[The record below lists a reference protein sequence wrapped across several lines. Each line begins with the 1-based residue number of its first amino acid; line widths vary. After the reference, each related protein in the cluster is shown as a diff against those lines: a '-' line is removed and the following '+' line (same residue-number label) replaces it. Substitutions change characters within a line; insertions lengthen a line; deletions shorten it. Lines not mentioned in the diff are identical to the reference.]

1 MYTHNLKMSPCLTWD
16 DKELSVKKR
25 QMDPE
30 TDVHWLSESGVIDC
44 MVLLGPSPQQ
54 LFSQYAQL
62 TGVFA
67 ALTVFYYVY
76 LHDKNMIL
84 EKWV

>member
-1 MYTHNLKMSPCLTWD
+1 MYIRNHKIFPSLAQD
-16 DKELSVKKR
+16 DQTPPVTKR
-25 QMDPE
+25 SLQPE

-67 ALTVFYYVY
+67 ALSLFYYVY
-76 LHDKNMIL
+76 FM
-84 EKWV
+84 